1 MSVSVVMPA
10 RNAASHI
17 REAIASVLAQG
28 LDVDA
33 LIVVD
38 DGSSDATGA
47 IVRTFADGRIR
58 LAANDGRGVSA
69 ARNAGARAAPGEW
82 LMFLDADD
90 RLRPGAI
97 AALLR
102 AATAAPQA
110 VVVYG
115 DYDRIDA
122 EGRPIGRRGLLRGRA
137 KPTGQVLARLAAGNF
152 IVNGGIMII
161 RSAAFAAAGGFDEAL
176 KYCEDWHCWCR
187 LAALGEFRF
196 LPDTLLDYR
205 VHGANTMNASLRS
218 PQDFLPAAERVFGD
232 RAILDKLP
240 ADLVPMLRKAAEVH
254 LITYAAA
261 QAVRFRGYRKAA
273 RYALMAAQRSPLAMP
288 RVTLQVGLA
297 FLGI

>member
-17 REAIASVLAQG
+17 GEAIASVLAQG
-28 LDVDA
+28 PDIDA
-33 LIVVD
+33 LIIVD
-38 DGSSDATGA
+38 DGSSDGTHA
-47 IVRTFADGRIR
+47 IVRSFADTRIR
-58 LAANDGRGVSA
+58 LVANDGSGVSA
-69 ARNAGARAAPGEW
+69 ARNAGARAASGEW

-90 RLRPGAI
+90 RLRPGAV
-97 AALLR
+97 AALLK
-102 AATAAPQA
+102 AAMPAPHA

-115 DYDRIDA
+115 DYDRIDGD
-122 EGRPIGRRGLLRGRA
+122 GRPIGRRGLLRGRA
-137 KPTGQVLARLAAGNF
+137 KPSGRVLARLAAGNF
-152 IVNGGIMII
+152 IVNGGVMII
-161 RSAAFAAAGGFDEAL
+161 RSVAFAAAGGFDQTL

-196 LPDTLLDYR
+196 LPALLLEYR
-205 VHGANTMNASLRS
+205 VHGANTMSAALRS

-240 ADLVPMLRKAAEVH
+240 AHLVPALRSAAEIH

-261 QAVRFRGYRKAA
+261 QAVRFRRYRKAV
-273 RYALMAAQRSPLAMP
+273 RYTFMASRRSPLAMP
-288 RVTLQVGLA
+288 RVMMRLGLA